1 MEITDGNLDFD
12 TGNDGVERI
21 QMIRLVEVAPLLG
34 TVLPAKIY
42 RRNILDA
49 GCLFCFLLNRGKRSI
64 RIRFDKRGQFAGPIF
79 GFGDKAFLNPDE
91 IDQSG
96 FDRPAFYRHF
106 YGIEPLTKRIHP
118 IPAVAGRMPRMK
130 RGLNIAGQLS
140 FRHQVSPENLLTN
153 LDHLTAFAVQ

>member
-1 MEITDGNLDFD
+1 MRLTFLRLSDSACALAVVIEQDADILWYLAFYLLVQLSGHRIVVAVPNEIVPVCRVKIAHGNLDFHTSD
-12 TGNDGVERI
+12 DGIERI
-21 QMIRLVEVAPLLG
+21 QMIRLVEVAPSLG

-49 GCLFCFLLNRGKRSI
+49 GCLFCFLLNRGKRST

-79 GFGDKAFLNPDE
+79 GFGGKAFLNPDE

-106 YGIEPLTKRIHP
+106 
-118 IPAVAGRMPRMK
+118 
-130 RGLNIAGQLS
+130 
-140 FRHQVSPENLLTN
+140 
-153 LDHLTAFAVQ
+153 